1 MGTPNDVFD
10 AHDEPIEEV
19 GLDVYAQILRVV
31 VAEIRRA
38 IADDRNVLQQEPD
51 TYALAGLS
59 HCCVL
64 LERLERIR
72 VDESLFH
79 GYLVARA
86 CLETW
91 LTAAYIFFAREQG
104 LAEIRA
110 TFGNSVRSQVQQ
122 IRESV
127 ENARRRHRAA
137 TLSRQKVLEANEG
150 IAERNRRDGTT
161 VPLIEVPQVP
171 ALPRDNTAGTD
182 LLLESVKE
190 MTGPSVNYDEMA
202 KRIGPLAEA
211 AGVGGGN
218 WSSLYDVPYR
228 SMSNF
233 GAHPTFFVLDSYV
246 EHAGSVSR
254 VGAETL
260 RDWRVHRSTMDVVYL
275 VALLGVVV
283 LSSLDFDVSNLR
295 GVTAWWNAERMKLP
309 TGDPQGSAVADGLS
323 ADGSN

>member
-1 MGTPNDVFD
+1 MGTNEVFD
-10 AHDEPIEEV
+10 ADDEPLEEA
-19 GLDVYAQILRVV
+19 GLDVYAQMLRVV
-31 VAEIRRA
+31 VTEIQNA
-38 IADDRNVLQQEPD
+38 ITDDRSVLPREPGNEPD
-51 TYALAGLS
+51 TYTLAGLS

-72 VDESLFH
+72 ADESLFH

-86 CLETW
+86 CVETW
-91 LTAAYIFFAREQG
+91 LAAAYIFFAREQG

-127 ENARRRHRAA
+127 ENDKRRHREAA
-137 TLSRQKVLEANEG
+137 LSKKKVLEANEG
-150 IAERNRRDGTT
+150 IAARNRRDGTDL
-161 VPLIEVPQVP
+161 PLKEVPEVP
-171 ALPRDNTAGTD
+171 APPADNTAGTD

-190 MTGPSVNYDEMA
+190 MTGPSVSYDEMA
-202 KRIGPLAEA
+202 KRIGPLAKA

-246 EHAGSVSR
+246 EHSSSVAR
-254 VGAETL
+254 VGTETL

-283 LSSLDFDVSNLR
+283 LSSLGFDASNLR
-295 GVTAWWNAERMKLP
+295 GVTAWWSAERTKPHPGAPQADALGKRA
-309 TGDPQGSAVADGLS
+309 TG
-323 ADGSN
+323 